1 VNESDDLE
9 KKASPQK
16 PPEDFRLPARLRD
29 KLGDT
34 GPAGGGGNDWE
45 PARRSPAGAIITIVI
60 VLVAI
65 AGGWWWYQNHQ
76 ARLKAEAD
84 RVAAE
89 QAREKA
95 VADSIA
101 AAVAYADSVAAVA
114 RADSIA
120 AFEKLPRWRQR
131 QIIAAQEKAAAQA
144 QAAKPSGGA
153 AAPAAG
159 TTPAAG
165 GGAKAPP
172 SPAPATGATE
182 EPQGAGPFALDAG
195 EFLFEAPAQR
205 AAETLKA
212 SSGLDAVVAP
222 VGSGDNAVYHVYLG
236 RFSSRAAAVSAAN
249 DLLGKGVVSQA
260 RVVTAPK

>member
-1 VNESDDLE
+1 MNESDDLE
-9 KKASPQK
+9 KKPSSQK
-16 PPEDFRLPARLRD
+16 PTEDFRLPARLRD
-29 KLGDT
+29 KLGDA
-34 GPAGGGGNDWE
+34 GPAAGGGDEWE
-45 PARRSPAGAIITIVI
+45 PPRRSPAGAIITIVI
-60 VLVAI
+60 IVAAA

-76 ARLKAEAD
+76 AQVKAEAE

-101 AAVAYADSVAAVA
+101 AVAAYADSVAAAA

-120 AFEKLPRWRQR
+120 AFNKLPKWRQR

-144 QAAKPSGGA
+144 AKPAEGA
-153 AAPAAG
+153 SAPAAG
-159 TTPAAG
+159 APSAAAG
-165 GGAKAPP
+165 GGQA
-172 SPAPATGATE
+172 SQSGAPAAGAPE
-182 EPQGAGPFALDAG
+182 EPQEAGPFALDAG

-212 SSGLDAVVAP
+212 STGLDAVVAP

-236 RFSSRAAAVSAAN
+236 KFSSRSAAVTAAN
-249 DLLGKGVVSQA
+249 DLLAKGVVAQA
-260 RVVTAPK
+260 RVVAAPK